1 MSWNLSTLRKLAFAV
16 VSICLVLPAAAQ
28 QTEPEEEVAAAPAE
42 DPSEAEQQA
51 FYAERL
57 RTAPPEVKEVLSKLD
72 SQRTANMTF
81 RMGYTTAL
89 DRNLQELT
97 GAKKGPPPGDLK
109 AKMQRADKAM
119 EVYRQL
125 RSAERLPAPGASCN
139 PTAKTFSWRKLNK
152 VTPVKD
158 QGVCGSCWA
167 FSSAAAYESS
177 NAILNNK
184 LVDAS
189 EQDLMDCSEGTNCIG
204 NWVQN
209 AFARLITAGTTTERK
224 RPYAGQVQQCAA
236 NLDRPYRAV
245 VWAPLDAEWSRVM
258 TLAEIKSNLCE
269 YGPLVAH
276 IYATPSFL
284 AYVSGVYTQ
293 FEPVT
298 HESEGY
304 HAIIITGW
312 DENQQAWEIKN
323 SWGTGWGLGGFGRV
337 KYGANLIGHQL
348 LAVVA
353 TQDALSREAI
363 SSLREA
369 ASPEAASAVP
379 SSGAPGADQPDPGN

>member
-245 VWAPLDAEWSRVM
+245 VWAPLDADWSRVM
-258 TLAEIKSNLCE
+258 TPAEIKSKSMRVWTAGRAYLCDAE
-269 YGPLVAH
+269 FPCLC
-276 IYATPSFL
+276 L
-284 AYVSGVYTQ
+284 RRVY
-293 FEPVT
+293 PVRAGDPRERRLPC
-298 HESEGY
+298 HHHHRLGRKS
-304 HAIIITGW
+304 A
-312 DENQQAWEIKN
+312 
-323 SWGTGWGLGGFGRV
+323 GLGDQELLGHRLGTRRLRPRKIRGQSDRPPIARGGRHA
-337 KYGANLIGHQL
+337 GCTQPRSDQL
-348 LAVVA
+348 
-353 TQDALSREAI
+353 
-363 SSLREA
+363 A
-369 ASPEAASAVP
+369 A
-379 SSGAPGADQPDPGN
+379 